1 MAVDVSTAAFAELQA
16 SRSGLASLL
25 RSTSD
30 VETALS
36 DFDARLS
43 SHLSALSTVSDTVS
57 PLQSHAVA
65 TRALRSRIDRA
76 VSPALALLQAF
87 SLVRSLQRRLLRL
100 SPSPSDPG
108 TLIDYVDCV
117 DRLHDAVAGVAA
129 DCDPAVQRLQEAVEF
144 LSRTKATDRLRLR
157 RLQET
162 LTALQAIYADEVDAL
177 RYEGLLDEALV
188 RLQDDYE
195 SLLLLLKHNAL
206 GESDGPD
213 QFAQSTD
220 GSDLAPLASPLQ
232 VQALRRISQTLA
244 TNDCLDIAIDIFVKV
259 IDLNE
264 P

>member
-1 MAVDVSTAAFAELQA
+1 MAVDVSAAALADLHA

-43 SHLSALSTVSDTVS
+43 SHLCALSSVSDAVA

-65 TRALRSRIDRA
+65 ARALRSRIDRA
-76 VSPALALLQAF
+76 VSPALALLPVF

-129 DCDPAVQRLQEAVEF
+129 DSDPAVQRLQEAVEF

-162 LTALQAIYADEVDAL
+162 LAALQAIYADEVDAL
-177 RYEGLLDEALV
+177 RYEGRLDEALV

-195 SLLLLLKHNAL
+195 SLLLLVKHNSL
-206 GESDGPD
+206 GESDGLD
-213 QFAQSTD
+213 KFAQSTD
-220 GSDLAPLASPLQ
+220 ASDVAPLASPLQ

-244 TNDCLDIAIDIFVKV
+244 ANDCLDIAIDIFVKV